1 MRRPSATATALAAL
15 ALAAPAAAA
24 PPRAGV
30 FDPGR
35 SLGGLRLGMTQPQVR
50 AAWGGVFGDCRGCSL
65 PTWYFTYTAFKP
77 QGAGVEFR
85 LGRADAIFT
94 LWQPTGWRTRGGL
107 QLGAR
112 EEQVT
117 SRYQAFSRVECGKY
131 SALLLST
138 RNSFSVFYLVDG
150 RLWGFGLI
158 RRLVPPCR

>member
-1 MRRPSATATALAAL
+1 MRFAVTVLAL

-30 FDPGR
+30 FAPGR
-35 SLGGLRLGMTQPQVR
+35 SLGGLELGMTQPQVR
-50 AAWGGVFGDCRGCSL
+50 AAWGGRFGECRGCSL
-65 PTWYFTYTAFKP
+65 PTWYFTYAAFKP

-85 LGRADAIFT
+85 LGRAQAIFT
-94 LWQPTGWRTRGGL
+94 LWRPPGWHTSGGL

-112 EEQVT
+112 EEEVT
-117 SRYQAFSRVECGKY
+117 SRYQALSRVECGKY
-131 SALLLST
+131 TALVLST
-138 RNSFSVFYLVDG
+138 KNSFSVFYVVDG